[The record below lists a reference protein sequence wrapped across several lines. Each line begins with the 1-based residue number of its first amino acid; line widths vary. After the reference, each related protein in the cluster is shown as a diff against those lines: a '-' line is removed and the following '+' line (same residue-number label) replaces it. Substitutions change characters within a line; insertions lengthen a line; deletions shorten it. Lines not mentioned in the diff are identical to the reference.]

1 MNHSVIN
8 IEPLI
13 MPKAY
18 NNISY
23 QNIQIKAR
31 FSSDHKDS

>member
-18 NNISY
+18 NNIKIFKSK
-23 QNIQIKAR
+23 Q
-31 FSSDHKDS
+31 DSHQTTKIHR